1 MSISES
7 HARTKLD
14 VTSNGMVMTPAE
26 FDAVSDY
33 DDEYC
38 YELVNGVVIVNPIPL
53 EAESDPNG
61 ELEYFLRDYKHNHP
75 HGSALDKTMP
85 ERYVHTRTGR
95 RRADRVIWAGLG
107 RLPDPKADPPTIVI
121 EFVSASKRDR
131 RRDYE
136 EKRLE
141 YREAGVKEYWI
152 IDRFQ
157 RIMTVYRDD
166 EKGRV
171 ISETDSHRT
180 DLLPGFELPLA
191 RLLAIADDW
200 QLGTE

>member
-14 VTSNGMVMTPAE
+14 ATCNGMVMTPAE
-26 FDAVSDY
+26 FDAASDY

-53 EAESDPNG
+53 EAESDPND
-61 ELEYFLRDYKHNHP
+61 ELAFLLRNYKNNHP

-107 RLPDPKADPPTIVI
+107 RLPDPIVDPPTIVV
-121 EFVSASKRDR
+121 EFVSGSKRDR
-131 RRDYE
+131 QRDYE
-136 EKRLE
+136 EKRRE
-141 YREAGVKEYWI
+141 YREAGVREYWV
-152 IDRFQ
+152 IDRFK
-157 RIMTVYRDD
+157 RIMTIYHHD
-166 EKGRV
+166 EKQQV
-171 ISETDSHRT
+171 IRETDLYGT
-180 DLLPGFELPLA
+180 DFLPGFELPLA
-191 RLLAIADDW
+191 KLLAIADQW
-200 QLGTE
+200 QGGTE